1 MVSARLSPRHHTTNA
16 SREPGIEPGSTRRC
30 RVANLSARGRAR
42 DERGDSQSQRRA
54 DMPPSLPSRARA
66 RPRPRARV
74 SPALE
79 APLFAR
85 SAGVCARVFGIGNAR
100 AASALLCSCRET
112 RREETRGARDR
123 RVVGGS
129 TRRRGRVMGRSRRAD
144 PPTTRGA
151 VWLRSRHLPKP
162 SAALPFFADCNR
174 ALRLSFESFRNLF

>member
-1 MVSARLSPRHHTTNA
+1 MVLILVSARLSPRHHSTNPPPSA
-16 SREPGIEPGSTRRC
+16 GIEPGSTRRC

-54 DMPPSLPSRARA
+54 DIPPSLPSRARS
-66 RPRPRARV
+66 RPRARARF

-79 APLFAR
+79 GVQNAR

-151 VWLRSRHLPKP
+151 VWLRSRHLIKP
-162 SAALPFFADCNR
+162 RTAFRQIPPTLALF
-174 ALRLSFESFRNLF
+174 L